1 LDWRA
6 DYRPEPG
13 TNAGLGPDL
22 RANIAQPCNANF
34 EVELQGIIVGKPL
47 CVLIALLLGG
57 CASKVMEYAAAPIND
72 EQAKSVIEQVLM
84 EQPQKTRPEQVVIT
98 SDYIAYGHGV
108 MSETS
113 GFASAVPLG
122 NGAFA
127 AGTSRT
133 NSKSL
138 VTRIYFNSIGEV
150 TLYAKRGRW
159 VVITRSEAGSVL
171 NNVRVDSQVKAQR
184 YVDSMMHFKRRL

>member
-1 LDWRA
+1 VRK
-6 DYRPEPG
+6 
-13 TNAGLGPDL
+13 T
-22 RANIAQPCNANF
+22 
-34 EVELQGIIVGKPL
+34 L

-57 CASKVMEYAAAPIND
+57 CASKVVEYAAAPIND

-84 EQPQKTRPEQVVIT
+84 EQPQKTRPEQVIIT
-98 SDYIAYGHGV
+98 SEYIAYGSGV
-108 MSETS
+108 VSETN

-138 VTRIYFNSIGEV
+138 VTRIYFNSIGDV
-150 TLYAKRGRW
+150 KLYSKRGRW
-159 VVITRSEAGSVL
+159 VVITRSQAGSVL
-171 NNVRVDSQVKAQR
+171 NSVLVDNQAKAQR
-184 YVDSMMHFKRRL
+184 FVDSMVHFRKGL